1 MEIGVALVWGHLSKG
16 LHLLQVQVRMVRIRR
31 GACPILS
38 RMFGKIACTARRVP
52 SKICTRLDLNGHELH
67 GTGACI
73 HSTGAFLHPPAFSD
87 HLFEEGEFGHRDV
100 FPSAH
105 WAYRFAFKQARG
117 VEMVVASLDELH
129 TFSNLEGIQAN
140 GAARFYLIQGFEDL
154 GERCSPGIIGHCSN

>member
-38 RMFGKIACTARRVP
+38 RMFGKIGCTARRVP
-52 SKICTRLDLNGHELH
+52 SKLCTRLDLKGHL
-67 GTGACI
+67 
-73 HSTGAFLHPPAFSD
+73 LRPPAFSD

-100 FPSAH
+100 FPSAQ
-105 WAYRFAFKQARG
+105 WAYFAFKQARG
-117 VEMVVASLDELH
+117 VELVVASLDELH
-129 TFSNLEGIQAN
+129 TFSNLEGLQAN
-140 GAARFYLIQGFEDL
+140 AAARFYLIQGFEEL